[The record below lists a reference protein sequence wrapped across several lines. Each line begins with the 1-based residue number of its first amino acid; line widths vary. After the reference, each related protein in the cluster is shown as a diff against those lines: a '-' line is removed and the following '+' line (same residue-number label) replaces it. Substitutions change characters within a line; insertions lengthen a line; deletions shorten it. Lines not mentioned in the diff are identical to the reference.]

1 MAAAIGAAAPRVAML
16 RAMKQ
21 YWARHQ
27 GKSRWGVR
35 TPLETSD
42 ALYKSAGMFFVWAD
56 KVELQEGN
64 LVFLTEQGEIRG
76 AIAAGRWDAVFEAG
90 ADDDAPQAVETKR

>member
-1 MAAAIGAAAPRVAML
+1 ML

-35 TPLETSD
+35 TPLEPSD
-42 ALYKSAGMFFVWAD
+42 EVYKTEAGVFFVWAD
-56 KVELQEGN
+56 KVELREGA
-64 LVFLTEQGEIRG
+64 LLFLTEEGQIRG
-76 AIAAGRWDAVFEAG
+76 AIGPGRWDAVFEAG
-90 ADDDAPQAVETKR
+90 ADDVAQAVETRR

>member
-1 MAAAIGAAAPRVAML
+1 ML
-16 RAMKQ
+16 RPMKQ

-27 GKSRWGVR
+27 GRTRWGVR
-35 TPLETSD
+35 TPLDTSE
-42 ALYKSAGMFFVWAD
+42 AVYKTEAGMFFVWAD
-56 KVELQEGN
+56 KVELREGN

-90 ADDDAPQAVETKR
+90 ADDVPQAVETQR